1 MANGASCGWR
11 LLIDSPLR
19 NRRSGIPIT
28 AALGGTIG
36 LGVLSLSTIFTAA
49 PLAAL
54 MVYLIAL
61 VLCAFASL
69 PALALLWYL
78 DRREREVPWVFFG
91 ALLWGAVVATGLSL
105 ILNGLGFAT
114 IAAFFDDF
122 YGAEQA
128 AHGTIDTR
136 ILSRVVAA
144 ALVGPPVE
152 EIMKGLAL
160 LLIMWLL
167 RNEFDNMRDGIVYGG
182 LVGLGFNLLEAPFYI
197 MSGYLES
204 GVAPYAH
211 QIAGRFVFLGVNG
224 HLLFSALFGAGLGL
238 ARQLRRRGVKAL
250 VALAGLGAAI
260 LAHMVNNSILSWT
273 LPLMVALLGGD
284 LTGELTDVP
293 LGLWWAAVALGN
305 LIFQPVA
312 YLLLIAAL
320 LVSARWERRVIREQL
335 AGEVGGAI
343 TPAEYEQVKA
353 EGLFSLRRLP
363 GYDRKLSRAII
374 NAQNELAFRKQAVA
388 QRGGDPE
395 HDRLVAAWRA
405 DIARLRQAASPPPV
419 PS

>member
-1 MANGASCGWR
+1 MANASSGGSR
-11 LLIDSPLR
+11 LLIGSPLR

-28 AALGGTIG
+28 AALGGVVG
-36 LGVLSLSTIFTAA
+36 LGVLSLSTIFTTA

-54 MVYLIAL
+54 VVYAIAFA
-61 VLCAFASL
+61 LCAVASL

-78 DRREREVPWVFFG
+78 DRREREAPWVFFG
-91 ALLWGAVVATGLSL
+91 ALLWGGLVATGLSL
-105 ILNGLGFAT
+105 ILNGLGGAA
-114 IAAFFDDF
+114 IAAFFDDL

-128 AHGTIDTR
+128 AHGSVDTR

-144 ALVGPPVE
+144 AIVGPPVE

-197 MSGYLES
+197 MTGYLES

-238 ARQLRRRGVKAL
+238 ARQLHRRGVKVL
-250 VALAGLGAAI
+250 VALAGLVAAI
-260 LAHMVNNSILSWT
+260 VSHMVNNSILSWT
-273 LPLMVALLGGD
+273 LPLVVALLGGD

-293 LGLWWAAVALGN
+293 LGIWWSAAALAN

-320 LVSARWERRVIREQL
+320 LASASWERRVIREQL

-363 GYDRKLSRAII
+363 GYDRKLSRAIV

-395 HDRLVAAWRA
+395 DDALVAAWRA
-405 DIARLRQAASPPPV
+405 DIARLRQAASPPL
-419 PS
+419 